1 MTDTKTLTILLT
13 KGPYVSEAADM
24 AMRTALAAKRAKYD
38 VNLFMYLD
46 GVWVTNVTSELD
58 FNNPTEWLRSAIKRG
73 VEAASCQ
80 RCSDARDLKEGE
92 IVDGVQIAGSF
103 RFIDMVKGSDK
114 VITFGG

>member
-24 AMRTALAAKRAKYD
+24 AMKTALAAKRAKYD

-46 GVWVTNVTSELD
+46 GVWVTHITTEKEFS
-58 FNNPTEWLRSAIKRG
+58 NPSEWLRSVIKRD
-73 VEAASCQ
+73 VDVASCQ
-80 RCSDARDLKEGE
+80 RCSDARDIHEDR
-92 IVDGVQIAGSF
+92 IVEGVQIAGSF
-103 RFIDMVKGSDK
+103 RFLDMVKNSDK